1 MVCND
6 LNNAAKDDDCDPDYD
21 DGNEDD
27 ANHAD
32 HDDGNDDASCD
43 EGCWAGGEG
52 GRCLFLKGCP
62 APAHCEERQM
72 KDWIFHF
79 FLFSTLSFQYFSM
92 FQNFQK
98 ELGAHTAIEE
108 ERKRERS
115 DLDVSISVKH
125 ISDFFSISVKHISV
139 FLTFLFHLSETYI
152 CLFLRF

>member
-27 ANHAD
+27 ANNAD

-43 EGCWAGGEG
+43 EGCWAGEG

-79 FLFSTLSFQYFSM
+79 FYPLFSVFFKFSFFHLCETYIC
-92 FQNFQK
+92 
-98 ELGAHTAIEE
+98 L
-108 ERKRERS
+108 
-115 DLDVSISVKH
+115 
-125 ISDFFSISVKHISV
+125 FSISVKHISV
-139 FLTFLFHLSETYI
+139 FFPSQ
-152 CLFLRF
+152 